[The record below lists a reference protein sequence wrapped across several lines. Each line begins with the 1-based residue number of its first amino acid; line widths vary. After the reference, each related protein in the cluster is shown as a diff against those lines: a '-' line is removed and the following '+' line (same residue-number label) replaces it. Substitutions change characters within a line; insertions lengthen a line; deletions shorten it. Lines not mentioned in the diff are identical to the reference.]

1 MGFPRQ
7 RYWSGLPCP
16 SPGDLPHPATD
27 IPPVGGLPFTLCVT
41 FHLMP
46 GTVEETELRFSPQ
59 GVHNHR
65 GQRDEVN
72 SYLLFPMYLTT
83 YHIHARKVERQRH
96 RPCPREV
103 HSKVNEKVM
112 HSKMQSNDSTQDRNH
127 TALVAE
133 FSSLYVI
140 LRAAQSAVYT
150 HGWGMLQ
157 YHLHL

>member
-1 MGFPRQ
+1 
-7 RYWSGLPCP
+7 
-16 SPGDLPHPATD
+16 
-27 IPPVGGLPFTLCVT
+27 
-41 FHLMP
+41 
-46 GTVEETELRFSPQ
+46 
-59 GVHNHR
+59 
-65 GQRDEVN
+65 
-72 SYLLFPMYLTT
+72 MYLTT

-140 LRAAQSAVYT
+140 LKAAQSAVYT
-150 HGWGMLQ
+150 HG
-157 YHLHL
+157 